1 MAINK
6 NSASGVDRFDEYSEL
21 SIQQTDEVR
30 RLPGVYGTP
39 LHVEAE
45 LDAFGREQAPL
56 WEAEG
61 LAESRDSFVEYR
73 SLRSPHRSL
82 RRVVASDMQLV
93 RGAQQRLL
101 GTSETLAPF
110 VRRRPEQ
117 KLWYYS
123 RTGLLLLGDVA
134 GQAGAQIYY
143 GEVPE
148 LALIQ
153 SLAAGAS
160 VVTAGLLGAEIKQ
173 LRSAAGEALGADR
186 SPGRPLLMC
195 AGAVG
200 TLISLGIFGLRTAVE
215 DPLAGM
221 VYGALAAGV
230 AIASFI
236 SSYAYADPAADAID
250 AAERA
255 YAKAVKRQLALA
267 GHPGR
272 RSADAAAAMVASIRE
287 EHVARG
293 VAAEVAH
300 EGLKHRVLRRNPGIA
315 GHSPA
320 GQPEPVVGSR
330 ARRTGGK

>member
-1 MAINK
+1 
-6 NSASGVDRFDEYSEL
+6 
-21 SIQQTDEVR
+21 
-30 RLPGVYGTP
+30 
-39 LHVEAE
+39 
-45 LDAFGREQAPL
+45 
-56 WEAEG
+56 
-61 LAESRDSFVEYR
+61 
-73 SLRSPHRSL
+73 
-82 RRVVASDMQLV
+82 
-93 RGAQQRLL
+93 
-101 GTSETLAPF
+101 
-110 VRRRPEQ
+110 
-117 KLWYYS
+117 
-123 RTGLLLLGDVA
+123 
-134 GQAGAQIYY
+134 
-143 GEVPE
+143 
-148 LALIQ
+148 
-153 SLAAGAS
+153 
-160 VVTAGLLGAEIKQ
+160 
-173 LRSAAGEALGADR
+173 
-186 SPGRPLLMC
+186 MC